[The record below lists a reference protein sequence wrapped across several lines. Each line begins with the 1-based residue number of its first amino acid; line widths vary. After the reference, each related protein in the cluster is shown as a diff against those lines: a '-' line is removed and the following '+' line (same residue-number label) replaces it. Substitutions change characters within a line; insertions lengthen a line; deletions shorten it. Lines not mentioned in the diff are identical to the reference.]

1 MTLDRFCN
9 KVGTHEHPNIQR
21 GNAAEHTLFS
31 RQFQYVASVQ
41 TAWECCI
48 AAWQALPFTI
58 SQFSWNWHVKAITSK
73 ATQRLF
79 LSYCA
84 AAMEAAVL
92 TTSEMS
98 ICLSVCPC
106 VRPSVKRVNCDK
118 TKETWGHILTPHEST
133 FILMFRHEERLVWN
147 FTWYFGPNWP
157 CSSNNADFQ
166 SIFCYAKFLCV
177 KTVSDKVLRHSLA
190 YLYAQKIVKRGCP
203 YYVKRWAKLT
213 HPFKNADFLMAGS
226 WSLRALRHAGDCGP
240 LVHIFAI
247 LTLL

>member
-1 MTLDRFCN
+1 MLYCC
-9 KVGTHEHPNIQR
+9 VAGTAFHNLTVFVELTRQSHHVQGNSETIFKLLCCSYGGRGLNHERNV
-21 GNAAEHTLFS
+21 
-31 RQFQYVASVQ
+31 Y
-41 TAWECCI
+41 
-48 AAWQALPFTI
+48 
-58 SQFSWNWHVKAITSK
+58 
-73 ATQRLF
+73 
-79 LSYCA
+79 
-84 AAMEAAVL
+84 
-92 TTSEMS
+92 
-98 ICLSVCPC
+98 LSVCPC